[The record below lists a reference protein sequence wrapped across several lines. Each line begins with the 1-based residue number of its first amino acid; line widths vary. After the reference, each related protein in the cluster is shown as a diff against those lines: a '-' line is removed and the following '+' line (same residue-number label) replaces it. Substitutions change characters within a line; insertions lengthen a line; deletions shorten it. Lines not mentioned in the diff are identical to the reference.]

1 MFQWINIFLV
11 LITVYSDIVYNYL
24 ELVLLN
30 FSIIKCFYRPIILP
44 EGDDTNDT
52 TVDVDDSEVTLEK
65 IEEEMIA
72 VMKNA
77 LLSQLLD
84 SNWYA
89 SNGLINF
96 YFYNF

>member
-1 MFQWINIFLV
+1 MFHWINIFLI
-11 LITVYSDIVYNYL
+11 LITVDFNTVCNHL
-24 ELVLLN
+24 KLVLLN

-72 VMKNA
+72 VIKKTF
-77 LLSQLLD
+77 LSQLLD
-84 SNWYA
+84 
-89 SNGLINF
+89 
-96 YFYNF
+96 